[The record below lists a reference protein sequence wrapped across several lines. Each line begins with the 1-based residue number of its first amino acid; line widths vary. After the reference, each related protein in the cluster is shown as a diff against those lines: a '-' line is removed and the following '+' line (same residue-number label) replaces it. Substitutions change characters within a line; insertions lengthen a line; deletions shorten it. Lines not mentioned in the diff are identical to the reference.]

1 MFEVP
6 EVNAQLRE
14 YRQTL
19 FGELEASLGSERF
32 QLFREALRDWMPI
45 DDDYQGM
52 NTGMAVQNF
61 GYRLRFY
68 QPKPGDPWLS
78 WSLNDTEGLG
88 NMAGS
93 MRLGDI
99 PDIFS
104 IQLQDWI
111 ALAQSQR
118 PKDGNGQ
125 K

>member
-1 MFEVP
+1 
-6 EVNAQLRE
+6 
-14 YRQTL
+14 
-19 FGELEASLGSERF
+19 
-32 QLFREALRDWMPI
+32 MPI

-68 QPKPGDPWLS
+68 LPKPGDPWLS
-78 WSLNDTEGLG
+78 WSLNHAQDLG

-93 MRLGDI
+93 MRLDDV
-99 PDIFS
+99 PDIFR

-111 ALAQSQR
+111 AWAQTR
-118 PKDGNGQ
+118 PPKDGNAQ